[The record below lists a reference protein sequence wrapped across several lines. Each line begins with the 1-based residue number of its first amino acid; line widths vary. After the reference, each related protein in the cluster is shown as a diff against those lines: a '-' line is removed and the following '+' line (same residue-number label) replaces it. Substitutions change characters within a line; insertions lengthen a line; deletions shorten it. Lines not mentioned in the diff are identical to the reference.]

1 MSNCFVFFSF
11 SFQKQNAYN
20 IVIII
25 LPDSER
31 FYIKALRKHRI
42 LHVFFPTENH
52 CEHVNFYIL
61 RSPVACLS
69 ELWSSC
75 RGPGQAPPPHHSIH
89 TSSTRNS
96 GTLVRTALGTSLL
109 IWDANGHRTPEF
121 MLHSLNS
128 LPEVVLLPPSPIH
141 RKAPSYLHLLSSLSP
156 TTQPPDLILR
166 S

>member
-96 GTLVRTALGTSLL
+96 GTLVTWREQHWAPPSWSGTLMDTGLLNLCYTLWTACQRLCFCHPLL
-109 IWDANGHRTPEF
+109 FTGKLLHIYTYS
-121 MLHSLNS
+121 LHSLPQHNR
-128 LPEVVLLPPSPIH
+128 L
-141 RKAPSYLHLLSSLSP
+141 
-156 TTQPPDLILR
+156 T
-166 S
+166 

>member
-42 LHVFFPTENH
+42 LH
-52 CEHVNFYIL
+52 
-61 RSPVACLS
+61 RSLFSNRKPLWACQFLHTPKPSGLS
-69 ELWSSC
+69 VRAMIQLPWTRTS
-75 RGPGQAPPPHHSIH
+75 PPPHHSIH

-96 GTLVRTALGTSLL
+96 GTLVTWREQHWAPPSWSGTLMDTGLLNLCYTLWTACQRLCFCHPLL
-109 IWDANGHRTPEF
+109 FTGKLLHIYTYS
-121 MLHSLNS
+121 LHSLPQHNR
-128 LPEVVLLPPSPIH
+128 L
-141 RKAPSYLHLLSSLSP
+141 
-156 TTQPPDLILR
+156 T
-166 S
+166 